1 MLYCVILKFVA
12 HDSIFSH
19 ILDQRISKYNLLTYM
34 PSRKNIFSLKNIA
47 LVILGVFVFILAHLI
62 FNMHFSPVRLRYSQ
76 PPSIE
81 IIQSPTIHGTG
92 TLVANARPTREGW
105 SLTTA
110 DTRPILDDPYNPP
123 LVFPE
128 SGRKEPVVSGKS
140 PTKGGVTFGGVP
152 INVRTRGIPD
162 EYRQLGLLTR
172 NSGPK
177 TGDKMILPLMGRN
190 LHTGRDKWQYYTMSN
205 SPGTISTRL
214 PVSVDGRSC
223 SSEYGCDSVSNGD
236 VVYVDGYDETFR
248 VTLYETGLFSYL
260 SNI

>member
-1 MLYCVILKFVA
+1 MIQFFHIY
-12 HDSIFSH
+12 SID
-19 ILDQRISKYNLLTYM
+19 LMISKYNLLTYM
-34 PSRKNIFSLKNIA
+34 PSRKNIFSLKNIS

-92 TLVANARPTREGW
+92 TLVA
-105 SLTTA
+105 TA

-123 LVFPE
+123 LVFPH
-128 SGRKEPVVSGKS
+128 KEPVVS
-140 PTKGGVTFGGVP
+140 GGVP

-162 EYRQLGLLTR
+162 EYRQIGLLTR

-177 TGDKMILPLMGRN
+177 TGDKVILPLMGRN

-214 PVSVDGRSC
+214 PVSVDGHSC

-236 VVYVDGYDETFR
+236 IVYVDGYDETFR